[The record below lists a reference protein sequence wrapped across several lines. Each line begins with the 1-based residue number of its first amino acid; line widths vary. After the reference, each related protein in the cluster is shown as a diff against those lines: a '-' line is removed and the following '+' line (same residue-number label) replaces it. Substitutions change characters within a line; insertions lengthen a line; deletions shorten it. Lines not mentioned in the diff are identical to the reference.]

1 MITLTCSTCGKIH
14 RLKSIRDFS
23 GCTCGATISPV
34 ISELIFDVEN
44 RILEIDAE
52 INKLSSEGI
61 CNGFSVKY
69 D

>member
-1 MITLTCSTCGKIH
+1 MVTLICAACGKNH
-14 RLKSIRDFS
+14 HLKSIHDFS
-23 GCTCGATISPV
+23 TCSCGAAITSE

-52 INKLSSEGI
+52 INKRSSEGL
-61 CNGFSVKY
+61 CGKFSVKY

>member
-1 MITLTCSTCGKIH
+1 MVTLVCTACEKKH
-14 RLKSIRDFS
+14 HLKSIHDFS
-23 GCTCGATISPV
+23 TCPCGAAITPE

-52 INKLSSEGI
+52 INKRSAEGV
-61 CNGFSVKY
+61 CGKFSVKY